1 MRGERAEAEA
11 DLDPVPTV
19 HPLLVRAF
27 GGLDAAG
34 ISWCMLR
41 GEAGLGDPAGD
52 VDLLVDAE
60 TLDQLDEVLARHE
73 FLRLPAHSAG
83 RHRTYIGYHPSTDR
97 WIELDV
103 EWAVEFGP
111 ASHVLVNWLRPAL
124 RTAVA
129 ADLLSRRRR
138 QGQVW
143 VLDPDDAFWAL
154 LLHRIVDKRVV
165 TGEHA
170 RRLREL
176 AANAT
181 SHSALA
187 SVVADYCPPGWDPQR
202 VLDSARHGR
211 WMQLLDLGRKLP
223 SRATS
228 ARPIAL
234 RVAAL
239 GRGLSGLATAVLQ
252 PSPGLSVALIGPDG
266 AGKSTLTE
274 GLANSTGLPTRRIY
288 MGLWQ
293 GEGETGDPV
302 PLAAAILAAARR
314 PVRSWRRAAVALY
327 HQGRGRTVVFDRHPY
342 DALLPPGPPHLRL
355 KQIFF
360 GFLARSVPPPSIVL
374 VLDLPAEITHQ
385 RRPEEDPVQ
394 LATARDAYL
403 ALARQLRQAEVINA
417 DRTPDEL
424 RVEATARIWHAMVER
439 RTR

>member
-1 MRGERAEAEA
+1 
-11 DLDPVPTV
+11 
-19 HPLLVRAF
+19 
-27 GGLDAAG
+27 
-34 ISWCMLR
+34 
-41 GEAGLGDPAGD
+41 
-52 VDLLVDAE
+52 
-60 TLDQLDEVLARHE
+60 
-73 FLRLPAHSAG
+73 
-83 RHRTYIGYHPSTDR
+83 
-97 WIELDV
+97 
-103 EWAVEFGP
+103 
-111 ASHVLVNWLRPAL
+111 
-124 RTAVA
+124 
-129 ADLLSRRRR
+129 
-138 QGQVW
+138 
-143 VLDPDDAFWAL
+143 
-154 LLHRIVDKRVV
+154 
-165 TGEHA
+165 
-170 RRLREL
+170 
-176 AANAT
+176 
-181 SHSALA
+181 
-187 SVVADYCPPGWDPQR
+187 
-202 VLDSARHGR
+202 
-211 WMQLLDLGRKLP
+211 
-223 SRATS
+223 
-228 ARPIAL
+228 
-234 RVAAL
+234 
-239 GRGLSGLATAVLQ
+239 
-252 PSPGLSVALIGPDG
+252 LSVALIGPDG

-355 KQIFF
+355 KRIFF

-403 ALARQLRQAEVINA
+403 ALARRLRRAEVINA